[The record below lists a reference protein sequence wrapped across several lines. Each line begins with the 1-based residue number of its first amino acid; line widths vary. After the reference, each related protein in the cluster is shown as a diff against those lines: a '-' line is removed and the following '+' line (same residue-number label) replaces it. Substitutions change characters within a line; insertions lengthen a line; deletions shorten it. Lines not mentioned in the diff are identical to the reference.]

1 MPNIQPLSCMQEP
14 APVGA
19 GRFQRT
25 TLRLAV
31 AAALASIAPL
41 AAAQTVPELKGQLE
55 AVQKRLTELEQKQ
68 QATAPANV
76 VTGGDIPGSFK
87 LPGSDTSV
95 KIGGYIKLD
104 TVFSSRS
111 AGANSDGDQLLTP
124 QLIPVGPGAGSN
136 ERRQVTLHA
145 RESRLNVLTSTPT
158 RWGALTTLL
167 EGDFFGAAGNETV
180 SNSHGFRLRH
190 AYGTLGS
197 FSAGQFWS
205 NFMNTAALPEVLD
218 FAGPVGNLFIR
229 QAQLRWTEKFA
240 SGEWAI
246 SLESPESIFATP
258 GTATTFRADDD
269 RSPDIV
275 GSVRFNTSAG
285 NYWLGAIARNIRIDS
300 AAAPAAVEDKWG
312 GGLAFSGMIPIGR
325 DDVRFLVYGGNAIGR
340 YNAPG
345 FYVDGVLDAAGNLSL
360 PDVVGGY
367 AAYRHFWSSSVRST
381 LVVSASRADHP
392 SGAFGGINKSDNSIH
407 ANLIWTP
414 WKAVDVGAE
423 LIHAK
428 REVESGATGSLNRVQ
443 LSAKYAF

>member
-1 MPNIQPLSCMQEP
+1 MPNSQPLLCIREP
-14 APVGA
+14 ASAGA
-19 GRFQRT
+19 DRLQRPALRF
-25 TLRLAV
+25 AV

-68 QATAPANV
+68 QATSPANV

-124 QLIPVGPGAGSN
+124 SLIPVGPGAGDN

-145 RESRLNVLTSTPT
+145 RQSRLNVLTSTPS

-197 FSAGQFWS
+197 FSAGQYWT
-205 NFMNTAALPEVLD
+205 NFMNVPASPDTLD
-218 FAGPVGNLFIR
+218 FGGPVAKLFIR
-229 QAQLRWTEKFA
+229 QPQVRWTQKFT
-240 SGEWAI
+240 SGEWAV
-246 SLESPESIFATP
+246 SLENPEAIFATP
-258 GTATTFRADDD
+258 TATSFRADDD
-269 RSPDIV
+269 RYPDIV

-285 NYWLGAIARNIRIDS
+285 NYWVGAVARNIRIDS

-312 GGLAFSGMIPIGR
+312 GGLAVSGVIPISR
-325 DDVRFLVYGGNAIGR
+325 DDVRFVVYAGNGIGR
-340 YNAPG
+340 YTSAFN
-345 FYVDGVLDAAGNLSL
+345 VDGVLDSAGSLSL
-360 PDVVGGY
+360 PDVVGGNV
-367 AAYRHFWSSSVRST
+367 AYRHFWNPSLRST
-381 LVVSASRADHP
+381 LALAASRADNP
-392 SGAFGGINKSDNSIH
+392 SGTIGGVNKSNNSIH

-443 LSAKYAF
+443 LSAKYEF